1 MPVATA
7 GFDAVDQG
15 MTAPQAMEIL
25 AAESTWSAET
35 ALAGLAQPVLCT
47 ATALAADSPS
57 LSEPQSGLPLTS
69 SSMSAT
75 PDLSTLPLTQDPV
88 AIALPLSTT
97 PAVSAL
103 ADPSLMVVQ
112 PVSPVAVASA
122 GPVVT
127 ATAGTGALSA
137 SAGQSLAATAVL
149 PEAVVSMM
157 PNATAGIQAATAV
170 LPEAVVGMM
179 ANATAGIQAATAAL
193 SAAAHEHKGQVT
205 GADLLYEHLAS
216 VLATAPATRDRALTF
231 TPSCHSHATLESE
244 YSGQQS
250 Q

>member
-15 MTAPQAMEIL
+15 MTAPQAMEEIL

-149 PEAVVSMM
+149 PEAVV
-157 PNATAGIQAATAV
+157 
-170 LPEAVVGMM
+170 GMM